1 MKVKN
6 RKVFN
11 LMDTNGRR
19 NDVINALQIYLRI
32 LDLLVNK
39 KGMKWGTLPEDF
51 SQFMFY
57 KNALA
62 LSPEVFKE
70 HGKYDKVLEEINSD
84 AKLSEAFN
92 TEDSFLLKKALL
104 SHPGLQNLFDEGI
117 EDRARHYTSTLV
129 KLGFTDK
136 SRSNLTEAGKS
147 VINNTVTKDS
157 LERLLPISTVNLL
170 YLRQLLKLRIFDD
183 SGKKYYSPFCFALY
197 LLLKKDR
204 VSSEDFEE
212 MIQGLSPYHS
222 ITDIDDFIESYS
234 VGDLLRQFPPSQIFG
249 HEKLDFE
256 TFEKYFKNQKS
267 ATTVQRYYDFYTAF
281 FKLAEERNQSS
292 LNAMLTV
299 YEVNKA
305 LIVKAFGFG
314 RNLFNIRNA
323 ERPPVDDFL
332 TSYEEYFKGNINN
345 ILFEKFE
352 KSKQLDTVREYSDT
366 TIRIFKASGIIS
378 FASGFVELINK
389 DLYKHIFL
397 EEKLKG
403 LIFGSLS
410 SSDYEQYEYQIDSY
424 FSRNISLEEIFSYT
438 SDDIGMI
445 ESNIRSAFD
454 NSDVE
459 EISQR
464 LIAKRRRTFEDF
476 IEATYPVDKIKQL
489 LVLFSDRRNDSSI
502 KNFVCPDATVPT
514 IYEYIIGIAWYYFSN
529 KTIDLLSSFNLTLS
543 ANFEPLVHAGGG
555 QGDIVIYEQNK
566 VVMLEATLMNAN
578 SQKRGEWEP
587 VLRHSVNLKIDE
599 ETKKTGRKVIT
610 FFIADEFDWN
620 TINIWKAVAS
630 VPLQS
635 SVDKNKFTD
644 NVAIMPINNQ
654 ELSSLI
660 DESDEYDNIIDKV
673 LGLLKVDSDFN
684 FRWRED
690 FMHSI
695 FS

>member
-19 NDVINALQIYLRI
+19 NDVINALQLYLRI

-39 KGMKWGTLPEDF
+39 KGMKWGTLPEKF

-57 KNALA
+57 KNVLA

-92 TEDSFLLKKALL
+92 TEDTFLLKKALL
-104 SHPGLQNLFDEGI
+104 SHPGLENLFDEGI

-136 SRSNLTEAGKS
+136 NRTNLTEVGKS
-147 VINNTVTKDS
+147 IINNIVTKDS
-157 LERLLPISTVNLL
+157 LERLLPINSVNLL

-183 SGKKYYSPFCFALY
+183 SGINYYSPFCFALY
-197 LLLKKDR
+197 LLLKKER
-204 VSSEDFEE
+204 VSLEDFEE
-212 MIQGLSPYHS
+212 MIQGLSPYYS
-222 ITDIDDFIESYS
+222 ITDIDDFIERYS
-234 VGDLLRQFPPSQIFG
+234 VGDLLRQFLPSHIFN
-249 HEKLDFE
+249 EEELDFE
-256 TFEKYFKNQKS
+256 TFKTYFKNQKS
-267 ATTVQRYYDFYTAF
+267 ATVIQKYYDFYISF
-281 FKLAEERNQSS
+281 YKLVKTRNQSS

-299 YEVNKA
+299 YEENKL

-314 RNLFNIRNA
+314 KNLFNIRNA
-323 ERPPVDDFL
+323 ERPSVDDFI
-332 TSYEEYFKGNINN
+332 TSYEEYFEGNINN

-352 KSKQLDTVREYSDT
+352 KSKQMDIIREYSDT

-378 FASGFVELINK
+378 FASGFVELTNK

-397 EEKLKG
+397 EENLKV
-403 LIFGSLS
+403 LIFGSLTN
-410 SSDYEQYEYQIDSY
+410 SDYEQYEYQIDSY
-424 FSRNISLEEIFSYT
+424 FSRNISLEDIFSYT
-438 SDDIGMI
+438 SEDIERI
-445 ESNIRSAFD
+445 ESNVRRDFD
-454 NSDVE
+454 NSDIE
-459 EISQR
+459 AISQS
-464 LIAKRRRTFEDF
+464 LMAKRRKTFEDF
-476 IEATYPVDKIKQL
+476 IEKTYPIDTIKQL
-489 LVLFSDRRNDSSI
+489 LILFSDRRNDSTI
-502 KNFVCPDATVPT
+502 KSLVCPDATVPT
-514 IYEYIIGIAWYYFSN
+514 IYEYIVGIAWYYFTN
-529 KTIDLLSSFNLTLS
+529 KKIDLLSSLNLTLS

-555 QGDIVIYEQNK
+555 QGDIVIYEHNK

-599 ETKKTGRKVIT
+599 ETKETGRKVIT

-660 DESDEYDNIIDKV
+660 DKSNEYDSIIDNV
-673 LGLLKVDSDFN
+673 LSLFKVDSDFN
-684 FRWRED
+684 FQWRED